1 MSADLGELQNWLAPL
16 LHALAPAQRR
26 QLAAQVARAVRQ
38 QTQRTM
44 RAQTSPEGQ
53 PWEKRRA
60 ELLAASGPR
69 AALRQR
75 AARGPMM
82 RRLALARNLKMQATP
97 DEAVVA
103 FVARVQRIAAVHQW
117 GLSDRVSSRNRVMH
131 TYAARPM
138 LGISPEM
145 TDIIRAAVL
154 DHLQKALQ
162 KE

>member
-1 MSADLGELQNWLAPL
+1 
-16 LHALAPAQRR
+16 
-26 QLAAQVARAVRQ
+26 
-38 QTQRTM
+38 
-44 RAQTSPEGQ
+44 
-53 PWEKRRA
+53 
-60 ELLAASGPR
+60 
-69 AALRQR
+69 
-75 AARGPMM
+75 MM